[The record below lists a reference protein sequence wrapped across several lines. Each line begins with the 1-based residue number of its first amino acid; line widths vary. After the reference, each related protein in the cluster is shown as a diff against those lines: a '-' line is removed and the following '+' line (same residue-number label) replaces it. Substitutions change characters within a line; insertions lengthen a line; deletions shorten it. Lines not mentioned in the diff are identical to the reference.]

1 MSDKRK
7 TLQWSYLVFLLG
19 ILFLLPGC
27 GEKPAAQTPGGY
39 DVVDDRG
46 RVIHFDRK
54 PQRVYGNTLSL
65 EEVLLDLLPPER
77 IAAVSPPTLDHEY
90 SLAADKAAK
99 VAGRVPAYPGPEPIA
114 ALGPDLIF
122 AQLRARPETIATLEE
137 MGFKVF
143 CMEVPTNLDMVRKRL
158 KQMGEAVGEPEQ
170 GQKLIDELDEKVAY
184 VAAHTDQIPP
194 EKRKVLLG
202 FSGQGAF
209 GHPDGLFN
217 DICRQSGVI
226 NGAARIH
233 MAYGSH
239 LSDEQILQIDPDI
252 LMFVDGGA
260 DNDYGGKIREQV
272 LGDPAL
278 QTAKA
283 VRNRSFF
290 FLKDRYRASNTQ
302 HMGDAILQVAKN
314 VYPDAFADTDEL
326 LNK

>member
-1 MSDKRK
+1 M
-7 TLQWSYLVFLLG
+7 
-19 ILFLLPGC
+19 
-27 GEKPAAQTPGGY
+27 
-39 DVVDDRG
+39 VDDRG
-46 RVIHFDRK
+46 RTIHFDAK

-77 IAAVSPPTLDHEY
+77 IAAVSPPTLDPEY
-90 SLAADKAAK
+90 SLAADKAAR

-114 ALGPDLIF
+114 ALQPDLIF

-158 KQMGEAVGEPEQ
+158 RQMSEAVGEPER
-170 GQKLIDELDEKVAY
+170 GQALLAELDEKVAY
-184 VAAHTDQIPP
+184 VKSRTADIPP
-194 EKRKVLLG
+194 EKRRVLLG
-202 FSGQGAF
+202 FSSMGAF
-209 GHPDGLFN
+209 GHPDGLFH

-252 LMFVDGGA
+252 MMFVDDGA
-260 DNDYGGKIREQV
+260 ANDYGGQIRDRV

-283 VRNRSFF
+283 VKNRRFF

-302 HMGDAILQVAKN
+302 HMGDAILQIARN
-314 VYPDAFADTDEL
+314 VYPEAFTESETA
-326 LNK
+326 K

>member
-1 MSDKRK
+1 MTDKHSLGRRG
-7 TLQWSYLVFLLG
+7 YLLLLFG
-19 ILFLLPGC
+19 ILFFLSGC
-27 GEKPAAQTPGGY
+27 GEKPAAEAPGGY

-46 RVIHFDRK
+46 RTIHFDAK

-77 IAAVSPPTLDHEY
+77 IAAVSPPTLDPEY
-90 SLAADKAAK
+90 SQAADKAAR

-114 ALGPDLIF
+114 ALQPDLIF
-122 AQLRARPETIATLEE
+122 AQLRARPETLATFEE
-137 MGFKVF
+137 MGLKVF

-158 KQMGEAVGEPEQ
+158 RQMSEAVGEPER
-170 GQKLIDELDEKVAY
+170 GQALLAELDEKVAY
-184 VAAHTDQIPP
+184 VKSRTAGIPP
-194 EKRKVLLG
+194 EKRRVLLG
-202 FSGQGAF
+202 FSSMGAF
-209 GHPDGLFN
+209 GHPDGLFH

-252 LMFVDGGA
+252 MMFVDDGA
-260 DNDYGGKIREQV
+260 ANDYGGQIRDRV

-283 VRNRSFF
+283 VKNRRFF
-290 FLKDRYRASNTQ
+290 FRRDRNPAANPQ
-302 HMGDAILQVAKN
+302 HMRDAILQIARN
-314 VYPDAFADTDEL
+314 VYPEAFTESETA
-326 LNK
+326 K

>member
-1 MSDKRK
+1 MTDKHSLRRRG
-7 TLQWSYLVFLLG
+7 YLLLLFG
-19 ILFLLPGC
+19 ILFLLSGC
-27 GEKPAAQTPGGY
+27 GEKPAAEAPGGY

-46 RVIHFDRK
+46 RTIHFDAK
-54 PQRVYGNTLSL
+54 PQHVYGNTLSL

-77 IAAVSPPTLDHEY
+77 IAAVSPPTLDPEY
-90 SLAADKAAK
+90 SLAADKAAR

-114 ALGPDLIF
+114 ALQPDLIF

-158 KQMGEAVGEPEQ
+158 RQMSEAVGEPER
-170 GQKLIDELDEKVAY
+170 GQALLAELDEKVAY
-184 VAAHTDQIPP
+184 VKSRTAGIPP
-194 EKRKVLLG
+194 EKRRVLLG
-202 FSGQGAF
+202 FSSMGAF
-209 GHPDGLFN
+209 GHPDGLFH

-252 LMFVDGGA
+252 MMFVDDGA
-260 DNDYGGKIREQV
+260 ANDYGGQIRDRV

-283 VRNRSFF
+283 VKNRRFF

-302 HMGDAILQVAKN
+302 HMGDAILQIARN
-314 VYPDAFADTDEL
+314 VYPEAFTESETA
-326 LNK
+326 K

>member
-1 MSDKRK
+1 MTNKHSLRR
-7 TLQWSYLVFLLG
+7 QGYALLLLCL
-19 ILFLLPGC
+19 LFFLPGC
-27 GEKPAAQTPGGY
+27 GEKPAGAVSGGY

-46 RVIHFDRK
+46 RTIHFDAK

-77 IAAVSPPTLDHEY
+77 IAAVSPPTLDPEY

-314 VYPDAFADTDEL
+314 VYPDTFPNTNEL

>member
-1 MSDKRK
+1 MTDKHSLGRRG
-7 TLQWSYLVFLLG
+7 YLLLLFG
-19 ILFLLPGC
+19 ILFFLSGC
-27 GEKPAAQTPGGY
+27 GEKPAAEAPGGY

-46 RVIHFDRK
+46 RTIHFDAK
-54 PQRVYGNTLSL
+54 PQHVYGNTLSL

-77 IAAVSPPTLDHEY
+77 IAAVSPPTLDPEY
-90 SLAADKAAK
+90 SLAADKAAR

-114 ALGPDLIF
+114 ALQPDLIF

-158 KQMGEAVGEPEQ
+158 RQMSEAVGEPER
-170 GQKLIDELDEKVAY
+170 GQALLAELDEKVAY
-184 VAAHTDQIPP
+184 VKSRTAGIPP
-194 EKRKVLLG
+194 EKRRVLLG
-202 FSGQGAF
+202 FSSMGAF
-209 GHPDGLFN
+209 GHPDGLFH

-226 NGAARIH
+226 NGASRIH

-252 LMFVDGGA
+252 MMFVDDGA
-260 DNDYGGKIREQV
+260 ANDYGGQIRDRV

-283 VRNRSFF
+283 VKNRRFF

-302 HMGDAILQVAKN
+302 HMGDAILQIARN
-314 VYPDAFADTDEL
+314 VYPEAFTESETA
-326 LNK
+326 K

>member
-1 MSDKRK
+1 MTDKHSLGRRG
-7 TLQWSYLVFLLG
+7 YLLLLFG
-19 ILFLLPGC
+19 ILFFLSGC
-27 GEKPAAQTPGGY
+27 GEKPAAEAPGGY

-46 RVIHFDRK
+46 RTIHFDAK
-54 PQRVYGNTLSL
+54 PQHVYGNTLSL

-77 IAAVSPPTLDHEY
+77 IAAVSPPTLDPEY
-90 SLAADKAAK
+90 SLAADKAAR

-114 ALGPDLIF
+114 ALQPDLIF

-158 KQMGEAVGEPEQ
+158 RQMSEAVGEPER
-170 GQKLIDELDEKVAY
+170 GQALLAELDEKVAY
-184 VAAHTDQIPP
+184 VKSRTAGIPP
-194 EKRKVLLG
+194 EKRRVLLG
-202 FSGQGAF
+202 FSSMGAF
-209 GHPDGLFN
+209 GHPDGLFH

-252 LMFVDGGA
+252 MMFVDDGA
-260 DNDYGGKIREQV
+260 ANDYGGQIRDRV

-283 VRNRSFF
+283 VKNRRFF

-302 HMGDAILQVAKN
+302 HMGDAILEIARN
-314 VYPDAFADTDEL
+314 VYPEAFTESETA
-326 LNK
+326 K

>member
-1 MSDKRK
+1 MTDKHSLGRRG
-7 TLQWSYLVFLLG
+7 YLLLLFG
-19 ILFLLPGC
+19 ILFFLSGC
-27 GEKPAAQTPGGY
+27 GEKPAAEAPGGY

-46 RVIHFDRK
+46 RTIHFDAK

-77 IAAVSPPTLDHEY
+77 IAAVSPPTLDPEY
-90 SLAADKAAK
+90 SLAADKAAR

-114 ALGPDLIF
+114 ALQPDLIF

-158 KQMGEAVGEPEQ
+158 RQMSEAVGEPER
-170 GQKLIDELDEKVAY
+170 GQALLAELDKKVAY
-184 VAAHTDQIPP
+184 VKSRTADIPP
-194 EKRKVLLG
+194 EKRRVLLG
-202 FSGQGAF
+202 FSSMGAF
-209 GHPDGLFN
+209 GHPDGLFH

-252 LMFVDGGA
+252 MMFVDDGA
-260 DNDYGGKIREQV
+260 ANDYGGQIRDRV

-283 VRNRSFF
+283 VKNRRFF

-302 HMGDAILQVAKN
+302 HMGDAILQIARN
-314 VYPDAFADTDEL
+314 VYPEAFTESETA
-326 LNK
+326 K

>member
-1 MSDKRK
+1 MADKHSLRRRG
-7 TLQWSYLVFLLG
+7 YLLLLLG
-19 ILFLLPGC
+19 ILFFLSGC
-27 GEKPAAQTPGGY
+27 GEKPAAEAPGGY

-46 RVIHFDRK
+46 RTIHFDAK

-77 IAAVSPPTLDHEY
+77 IAAVSPPTLDPEY
-90 SLAADKAAK
+90 SLAADKAAR

-114 ALGPDLIF
+114 ALQPDLIF

-158 KQMGEAVGEPEQ
+158 RQMSEAVGEPER
-170 GQKLIDELDEKVAY
+170 GQALLVELDEKVAY
-184 VAAHTDQIPP
+184 VKSRTAGIPP
-194 EKRKVLLG
+194 EKRRVLLG
-202 FSGQGAF
+202 FSSMGAF
-209 GHPDGLFN
+209 GHPDGLFH

-252 LMFVDGGA
+252 MMFVDDGA
-260 DNDYGGKIREQV
+260 ANDYGGQIRDRV

-283 VRNRSFF
+283 VKNRRFF

-302 HMGDAILQVAKN
+302 HMGDAILEIARN
-314 VYPDAFADTDEL
+314 VYPESFTESETA
-326 LNK
+326 K

>member
-27 GEKPAAQTPGGY
+27 GEKPTAEAPGGY

-46 RVIHFDRK
+46 RTIHFDKK
-54 PQRVYGNTLSL
+54 PERVYGNTLSL
-65 EEVLLDLLPPER
+65 EEILLDLLPPER
-77 IAAVSPPTLDHEY
+77 IAGVSPPTLDGEY

-99 VAGRVPAYPGPEPIA
+99 VRGRVPAYPGPEPIA
-114 ALGPDLIF
+114 ALQPDLIF

-158 KQMGEAVGEPEQ
+158 RQMSEAVGERER
-170 GQKLIDELDEKVAY
+170 GEALLAELDEKVAY
-184 VAAHTDQIPP
+184 VKSRTADIPP
-194 EKRKVLLG
+194 GKRRVLLG
-202 FSGQGAF
+202 FSTMGAF
-209 GHPDGLFN
+209 GHPDGLFH

-226 NGAARIH
+226 NGASRIH

-252 LMFVDGGA
+252 MMFVDDGA
-260 DNDYGGKIREQV
+260 ANDYGGQIRDRV

-283 VRNRSFF
+283 VKNRRFF

-302 HMGDAILQVAKN
+302 HMGDAILQIARN
-314 VYPDAFADTDEL
+314 VYPEAFTESETAP
-326 LNK
+326 

>member
-1 MSDKRK
+1 MTDKHSLGRRG
-7 TLQWSYLVFLLG
+7 YLLLLFG
-19 ILFLLPGC
+19 ILFFLSGC
-27 GEKPAAQTPGGY
+27 GEKPAAEAPGGY

-46 RVIHFDRK
+46 RTIHFDAK
-54 PQRVYGNTLSL
+54 PQHVYGNTLSL

-77 IAAVSPPTLDHEY
+77 IAAVSPPTLDPEY
-90 SLAADKAAK
+90 SLAADKAAR

-114 ALGPDLIF
+114 ALQPDLIF

-158 KQMGEAVGEPEQ
+158 RQMSEAVGEPER
-170 GQKLIDELDEKVAY
+170 GQALLAELDEKVAY
-184 VAAHTDQIPP
+184 VKSRTADIPP
-194 EKRKVLLG
+194 EKRRVLLG
-202 FSGQGAF
+202 FSSMGAF
-209 GHPDGLFN
+209 GHPDGLFH

-252 LMFVDGGA
+252 MMFVDDGA
-260 DNDYGGKIREQV
+260 ANDYGGQIRDRV

-283 VRNRSFF
+283 VKNRRFF

-302 HMGDAILQVAKN
+302 HMGDAILQIARN
-314 VYPDAFADTDEL
+314 VYPEAFTESETA
-326 LNK
+326 K

>member
-1 MSDKRK
+1 MTDKHSLGRRG
-7 TLQWSYLVFLLG
+7 YLLLLFG
-19 ILFLLPGC
+19 ILFFLSGC
-27 GEKPAAQTPGGY
+27 GEKPAAEAPGGY

-46 RVIHFDRK
+46 RTIHFDAK
-54 PQRVYGNTLSL
+54 PQHVYGNTLSL
-65 EEVLLDLLPPER
+65 EEVLLDILPPER
-77 IAAVSPPTLDHEY
+77 IAAVSPPTLDPEY
-90 SLAADKAAK
+90 SLAADKAAR
-99 VAGRVPAYPGPEPIA
+99 VVGRVPAYPGPEPIA
-114 ALGPDLIF
+114 ALQPDLIF

-158 KQMGEAVGEPEQ
+158 RQMSEAVGEPER
-170 GQKLIDELDEKVAY
+170 GQALLAELDEKVAY
-184 VAAHTDQIPP
+184 VKSRTADIPP
-194 EKRKVLLG
+194 EKRRVLLG
-202 FSGQGAF
+202 FSSMGAF
-209 GHPDGLFN
+209 GHPDGLFH

-252 LMFVDGGA
+252 MMFVDDGA
-260 DNDYGGKIREQV
+260 ANDYGGQIRDRV

-283 VRNRSFF
+283 VKNRRFF

-302 HMGDAILQVAKN
+302 HMGDAILQIARN
-314 VYPDAFADTDEL
+314 VYPDAFTESETA
-326 LNK
+326 K

>member
-1 MSDKRK
+1 MTDKHSLGRRG
-7 TLQWSYLVFLLG
+7 YLLLLFG
-19 ILFLLPGC
+19 ILFFLSGC
-27 GEKPAAQTPGGY
+27 GEKPAAEAPGGY

-46 RVIHFDRK
+46 RTIHFDAK
-54 PQRVYGNTLSL
+54 PQHVYGNTLSL

-77 IAAVSPPTLDHEY
+77 IAAVSPPTLDPEY
-90 SLAADKAAK
+90 SLAADKAAR

-114 ALGPDLIF
+114 ALQPDLIF

-158 KQMGEAVGEPEQ
+158 RQMSEAVGEPER
-170 GQKLIDELDEKVAY
+170 GQALLAELDEKVAH
-184 VAAHTDQIPP
+184 VKARTADIPP
-194 EKRKVLLG
+194 EKRRVLLG
-202 FSGQGAF
+202 FSSMGAF
-209 GHPDGLFN
+209 GHPDGLFH

-252 LMFVDGGA
+252 MMFVDDGA
-260 DNDYGGKIREQV
+260 ANDYGGQIRDRV

-283 VRNRSFF
+283 VRNQRFF
-290 FLKDRYRASNTQ
+290 FLRDRYRASNTH
-302 HMGDAILQVAKN
+302 HMGDAILEIARN
-314 VYPDAFADTDEL
+314 VYPEAFTES
-326 LNK
+326 NPPK

>member
-77 IAAVSPPTLDHEY
+77 IAAVSPPTLDPEY
-90 SLAADKAAK
+90 SLAADKAAR
-99 VAGRVPAYPGPEPIA
+99 VVGRVPAYPGPEPIA
-114 ALGPDLIF
+114 ALQPDLIF

-158 KQMGEAVGEPEQ
+158 RQMSEAVGEPER
-170 GQKLIDELDEKVAY
+170 GQALLAELDEKVAY
-184 VAAHTDQIPP
+184 VKSRTAGIPP
-194 EKRKVLLG
+194 EKRRVLLG
-202 FSGQGAF
+202 FSSMGAF
-209 GHPDGLFN
+209 GHPDGLFH

-252 LMFVDGGA
+252 MMFVDDGA
-260 DNDYGGKIREQV
+260 ANDYGGQIRDRV

-283 VRNRSFF
+283 VKNRRFF

-302 HMGDAILQVAKN
+302 HMGDAILQIARN
-314 VYPDAFADTDEL
+314 VYPDAFTESGTA
-326 LNK
+326 K

>member
-1 MSDKRK
+1 MTDKHSLRRRG
-7 TLQWSYLVFLLG
+7 YLLLLFE
-19 ILFLLPGC
+19 ILFFLSGC
-27 GEKPAAQTPGGY
+27 GEKPAAEAPGGY

-46 RVIHFDRK
+46 RTIHFDAK

-77 IAAVSPPTLDHEY
+77 IAAVSPPTLDPEY
-90 SLAADKAAK
+90 SLAADKAAR

-114 ALGPDLIF
+114 ALQPDLIF

-158 KQMGEAVGEPEQ
+158 RQMSEAVGEPER
-170 GQKLIDELDEKVAY
+170 GQALLAELDEKVAY
-184 VAAHTDQIPP
+184 VKSRTAGIPP
-194 EKRKVLLG
+194 EKRRVLLG
-202 FSGQGAF
+202 FSSMGAF
-209 GHPDGLFN
+209 GHPDGLFH

-252 LMFVDGGA
+252 MMFVDDGA
-260 DNDYGGKIREQV
+260 ANDYGGQIRDRV

-283 VRNRSFF
+283 VKNRRFF

-302 HMGDAILQVAKN
+302 HMGDAILQIARN
-314 VYPDAFADTDEL
+314 VYPEAFTESETA
-326 LNK
+326 K

>member
-1 MSDKRK
+1 MTDKHSLGRRG
-7 TLQWSYLVFLLG
+7 YLLLLFG
-19 ILFLLPGC
+19 ILFFLSGC
-27 GEKPAAQTPGGY
+27 GEKPAAEAPGGY

-46 RVIHFDRK
+46 RTIHFDAK
-54 PQRVYGNTLSL
+54 PQHVYGNTLSL

-77 IAAVSPPTLDHEY
+77 IAAVSPPTLDPEY
-90 SLAADKAAK
+90 SLATDKAAR

-114 ALGPDLIF
+114 ALQPDLIF

-158 KQMGEAVGEPEQ
+158 RQMSEAVGEPER
-170 GQKLIDELDEKVAY
+170 GQALLAELDEKVAY
-184 VAAHTDQIPP
+184 VKSRTADIPP
-194 EKRKVLLG
+194 EKRRVLLG
-202 FSGQGAF
+202 FSSMGAF
-209 GHPDGLFN
+209 GHPDGLFH

-252 LMFVDGGA
+252 MMFVDDGA
-260 DNDYGGKIREQV
+260 ANDYGAQIRDRV

-283 VRNRSFF
+283 VKNRRFF
-290 FLKDRYRASNTQ
+290 FLRDRYRASNTQ
-302 HMGDAILQVAKN
+302 HMGDAILQIARN
-314 VYPDAFADTDEL
+314 VYPEAFTESETA
-326 LNK
+326 K

>member
-1 MSDKRK
+1 MTDKHSLGRRG
-7 TLQWSYLVFLLG
+7 YLLLLFG
-19 ILFLLPGC
+19 ILFFLSGC
-27 GEKPAAQTPGGY
+27 GEKPAAEAPGGY

-46 RVIHFDRK
+46 RTIHFDAK
-54 PQRVYGNTLSL
+54 PQHVYGNTLSL

-77 IAAVSPPTLDHEY
+77 IAAVSPPTLDPEY
-90 SLAADKAAK
+90 SLAADKAAR

-114 ALGPDLIF
+114 ALQPDLIF

-158 KQMGEAVGEPEQ
+158 RQMSEAVGEPER
-170 GQKLIDELDEKVAY
+170 GQALLAELDEKVAY
-184 VAAHTDQIPP
+184 VKSRTAGIPP
-194 EKRKVLLG
+194 EKRRVLLG
-202 FSGQGAF
+202 FSSMGAF
-209 GHPDGLFN
+209 GHPDGLFH

-252 LMFVDGGA
+252 MMFVDDGA
-260 DNDYGGKIREQV
+260 ANDYGGQIRDRV

-283 VRNRSFF
+283 VKNRRFF

-302 HMGDAILQVAKN
+302 HMGDAILEIARN
-314 VYPDAFADTDEL
+314 VYPESFTESETA
-326 LNK
+326 K

>member
-1 MSDKRK
+1 MTDKHSLGRRG
-7 TLQWSYLVFLLG
+7 YLLLLFG
-19 ILFLLPGC
+19 ILFFLSGC
-27 GEKPAAQTPGGY
+27 GEKPAAEAPGGY

-46 RVIHFDRK
+46 RTIHFDAK
-54 PQRVYGNTLSL
+54 PQHVYGNTLSL

-77 IAAVSPPTLDHEY
+77 IAAVSPPTLDPEY
-90 SLAADKAAK
+90 SLAADKAAR

-114 ALGPDLIF
+114 ALQPDLIF

-158 KQMGEAVGEPEQ
+158 RQMSEAVGEPER
-170 GQKLIDELDEKVAY
+170 GQALLAELDEKVAY
-184 VAAHTDQIPP
+184 VKSRTAGIPP
-194 EKRKVLLG
+194 EKRRVLLG
-202 FSGQGAF
+202 FSSMGAF
-209 GHPDGLFN
+209 GHPDGLFH
-217 DICRQSGVI
+217 DICRQSSVI

-252 LMFVDGGA
+252 MMFVDDGA
-260 DNDYGGKIREQV
+260 ANDYGGQIRDRV

-283 VRNRSFF
+283 VKNRRFF

-302 HMGDAILQVAKN
+302 HMGDAILQIARN
-314 VYPDAFADTDEL
+314 VYPEAFTESETA
-326 LNK
+326 K

>member
-1 MSDKRK
+1 MPDKHSLGRRG
-7 TLQWSYLVFLLG
+7 YLLLLFG
-19 ILFLLPGC
+19 ILFFLSGC
-27 GEKPAAQTPGGY
+27 GEKPAAEAPGGY

-46 RVIHFDRK
+46 RTIHFDAK
-54 PQRVYGNTLSL
+54 PQHVYGNTLSL
-65 EEVLLDLLPPER
+65 EEVLLDRLPPHR
-77 IAAVSPPTLDHEY
+77 SAAVSPPALDPEY
-90 SLAADKAAK
+90 SLAADKAAR

-114 ALGPDLIF
+114 ALQPDLIF

-158 KQMGEAVGEPEQ
+158 RQMSEAVGEPER
-170 GQKLIDELDEKVAY
+170 GQALLAELDEKVAY
-184 VAAHTDQIPP
+184 VKSRTAGIPP
-194 EKRKVLLG
+194 EKRRVLLG
-202 FSGQGAF
+202 FSSMGAF
-209 GHPDGLFN
+209 GHPDGLFH

-252 LMFVDGGA
+252 MMFVDDGA
-260 DNDYGGKIREQV
+260 ANDYGGQIRDRV

-283 VRNRSFF
+283 VKNRRFF

-302 HMGDAILQVAKN
+302 HMGDAILEIARN
-314 VYPDAFADTDEL
+314 VYPESFTESGTA
-326 LNK
+326 K

>member
-1 MSDKRK
+1 MTDKHSLGRRG
-7 TLQWSYLVFLLG
+7 YLLLLFG
-19 ILFLLPGC
+19 ILFFLSGC
-27 GEKPAAQTPGGY
+27 GEKPAAEAPGGY

-46 RVIHFDRK
+46 RTIHFDAK
-54 PQRVYGNTLSL
+54 PQHVYGNTLSL

-77 IAAVSPPTLDHEY
+77 IAAVSPPTLDPEY
-90 SLAADKAAK
+90 SLAADKAAR

-114 ALGPDLIF
+114 ALQPDLIF

-158 KQMGEAVGEPEQ
+158 RQMSEAVGEPER
-170 GQKLIDELDEKVAY
+170 GQALLAELDEKVAY
-184 VAAHTDQIPP
+184 VKSRTAGIPP
-194 EKRKVLLG
+194 EKRRVLLG
-202 FSGQGAF
+202 FSSMGAF
-209 GHPDGLFN
+209 GHPDGLFH

-252 LMFVDGGA
+252 MMFVDDGA
-260 DNDYGGKIREQV
+260 ANDYGGQIRDRV

-283 VRNRSFF
+283 VKNRRFF

-302 HMGDAILQVAKN
+302 HMGDAILQIARN
-314 VYPDAFADTDEL
+314 VYPEAFTESETA
-326 LNK
+326 K

>member
-1 MSDKRK
+1 MTDKHSLRRRGYV
-7 TLQWSYLVFLLG
+7 LLLLG
-19 ILFLLPGC
+19 LLFLLPGC
-27 GEKPAAQTPGGY
+27 GEKPAAEAPGGY

-46 RVIHFDRK
+46 RTIHFDAK

-77 IAAVSPPTLDHEY
+77 IAAVSPPTLDPEY
-90 SLAADKAAK
+90 SLAADKAAR

-114 ALGPDLIF
+114 ALQPDLIF

-158 KQMGEAVGEPEQ
+158 RQMSEAVGEPER
-170 GQKLIDELDEKVAY
+170 GQALLAELDEKVAY
-184 VAAHTDQIPP
+184 VKSRTAGIPP
-194 EKRKVLLG
+194 EKRRVLLG
-202 FSGQGAF
+202 FSSMGAF
-209 GHPDGLFN
+209 GHPDGLFH

-252 LMFVDGGA
+252 MMFVDDGA
-260 DNDYGGKIREQV
+260 ANDYGGQIRDRV

-283 VRNRSFF
+283 VKNRRFF

-302 HMGDAILQVAKN
+302 HMGDAILQIARN
-314 VYPDAFADTDEL
+314 VYPEAFTESETAP
-326 LNK
+326 

>member
-1 MSDKRK
+1 MADKHSLRRRG
-7 TLQWSYLVFLLG
+7 YLLLLLG
-19 ILFLLPGC
+19 ILFFLSGC
-27 GEKPAAQTPGGY
+27 GEKPAAEAPGGY

-46 RVIHFDRK
+46 RTIHFDAK
-54 PQRVYGNTLSL
+54 PQHVYGNTLSL

-77 IAAVSPPTLDHEY
+77 IAAVSPPTLDPEY
-90 SLAADKAAK
+90 SLAADKAAR

-114 ALGPDLIF
+114 ALQPDLIF

-158 KQMGEAVGEPEQ
+158 RQMSEAVGEPER
-170 GQKLIDELDEKVAY
+170 GQALLAELDEKVAY
-184 VAAHTDQIPP
+184 VKSRTADIPP
-194 EKRKVLLG
+194 GKRRVLLG
-202 FSGQGAF
+202 FSSMGAF
-209 GHPDGLFN
+209 GHPNGLFH

-252 LMFVDGGA
+252 MMFVDDGA
-260 DNDYGGKIREQV
+260 ANDYGGQIRDRV

-283 VRNRSFF
+283 VKNRRFF
-290 FLKDRYRASNTQ
+290 FLKDRYRASNTH
-302 HMGDAILQVAKN
+302 HMGDAILQIARN
-314 VYPDAFADTDEL
+314 VYPEAFTESETAP
-326 LNK
+326 